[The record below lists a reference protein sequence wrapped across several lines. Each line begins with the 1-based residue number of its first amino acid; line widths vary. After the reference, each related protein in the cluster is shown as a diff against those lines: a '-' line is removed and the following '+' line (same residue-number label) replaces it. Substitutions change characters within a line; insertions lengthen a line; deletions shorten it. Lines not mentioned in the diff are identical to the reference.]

1 MQITPTALP
10 EVLEITPARYG
21 DHRGFFSETWNRKA
35 LAEAGIDIDFCQDN
49 HSLSAERHTL
59 RGLHFQTPP
68 HAQDKL
74 VRVLVGTILDVA
86 VDIRTGSPTY
96 GQWVAVPLSAEQGN
110 QLLVPKGFAHGFL
123 TLTPDCQVFYKCS
136 DFYAPASD
144 AAIRWDDPTLAI
156 DWGVDAADLT
166 LSDKDKIAPLLAD
179 IGTPFTDEARP

>member
-10 EVLEITPARYG
+10 EVIEITPARHG
-21 DHRGFFSETWNRKA
+21 DHRGFFTETWNRAA

-74 VRVLVGTILDVA
+74 VRVIAGTILDVA
-86 VDIRTGSPTY
+86 VDIRTGSTSY
-96 GQWVAVPLSAEQGN
+96 GQWVAVPLSAETGN

-123 TLTPDCQVFYKCS
+123 TLTPDTQVVYKCS
-136 DFYAPASD
+136 AYYAPAAD
-144 AAIRWDDPTLAI
+144 AGIRWDDPALDI
-156 DWGVDAADLT
+156 DWGVSADQVT
-166 LSDKDKIAPLLAD
+166 LSDKDRNAPVLAG
-179 IGTPFTDEARP
+179 ITPPFHYKDML